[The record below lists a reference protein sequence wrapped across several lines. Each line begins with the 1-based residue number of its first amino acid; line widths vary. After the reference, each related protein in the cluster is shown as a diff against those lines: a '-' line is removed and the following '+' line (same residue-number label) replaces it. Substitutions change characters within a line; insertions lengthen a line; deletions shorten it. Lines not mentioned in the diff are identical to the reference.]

1 MNDDRSNVFRFGAAQ
16 FYRSTGPE
24 MLDPVTA
31 LDAAYEHV
39 RSLEYKPDHI
49 IVLIGCKTPD
59 GASETTFFQAGKFC
73 YFAQQGLCVEGANRI
88 RESG

>member
-16 FYRSTGPE
+16 FNRSTSPW

-39 RSLEYKPDHI
+39 RSLEHKPDHI
-49 IVLIGCKTPD
+49 IVLVGRKMPD
-59 GASETTFFQAGKFC
+59 GASGTAFFQAGKFC
-73 YFAQQGLCVEGANRI
+73 YLEQLGLCVEGANRI